1 MVPDGQIMTSER
13 DMVRDLGPMSK
24 FGVQGEHI
32 PNCLRAPER
41 ELPPTG
47 NEIPE
52 PTQISIELQPGDP
65 PGSHVGQPQD
75 DARDLAVEN
84 GRTIGSWASGDWSRH
99 KCQKSVPPGWPR
111 RGDV

>member
-13 DMVRDLGPMSK
+13 DMVRDPGPMSK
-24 FGVQGEHI
+24 FGAQGEHI

-65 PGSHVGQPQD
+65 PGSQVGHPQD
-75 DARDLAVEN
+75 DDRDLVALLWHSDGLVVT
-84 GRTIGSWASGDWSRH
+84 GRGRSWSNNL
-99 KCQKSVPPGWPR
+99 
-111 RGDV
+111 DVFSW